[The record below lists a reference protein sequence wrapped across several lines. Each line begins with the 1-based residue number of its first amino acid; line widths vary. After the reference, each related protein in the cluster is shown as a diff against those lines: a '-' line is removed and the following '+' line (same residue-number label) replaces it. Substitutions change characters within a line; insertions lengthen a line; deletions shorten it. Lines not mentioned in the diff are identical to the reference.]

1 MALRKDNDRMKGFV
15 DKINKTEPKK
25 SHGFIPP
32 AITKKHIKQTLREH
46 DKRSGKPHVPSK
58 NLYPEKGNP
67 AIEMVSNPAE
77 WVIGGGAAKPAFN
90 LFKNVTRRFVDKAA
104 RYAKSQLPKSAGEA
118 GVDITQNYFRK

>member
-1 MALRKDNDRMKGFV
+1 MAIRKDNDRMKGFV
-15 DKINKTEPKK
+15 NKINKTEPKK
-25 SHGFIPP
+25 SYGFIPP

-77 WVIGGGAAKPAFN
+77 WFIGGGGVKPAFN
-90 LFKNVTRRFVDKAA
+90 LFKNVTRKVVGKVA

-118 GVDITQNYFRK
+118 SIDIGERYFRK